1 MILSSAGDGPVR
13 MEGDLVIDFDARALV
28 DVGRRAILAELR
40 EQIMDGI
47 APDGSPQP
55 PLSRRAALQPRESQH
70 RGFKTGEL
78 ADGLRATPIKG
89 DADAA
94 SSKILP
100 PTNRNVVLAKEL
112 ERGHTY
118 LEMGPRTE
126 AAAMRAIEEAMDAM
140 LDGRKVEAEQGEPLA
155 KDEGSGS

>member
-1 MILSSAGDGPVR
+1 MILSSAGDGPVQVV
-13 MEGDLVIDFDARALV
+13 GDLVIDFDARALV

-40 EQIMDGI
+40 DQIMEGI

-55 PLSRRAALQPRESQH
+55 PLSRRAALQPRDSPH

-78 ADGLRATPIKG
+78 ADGLRATPIRG
-89 DADAA
+89 NADAA
-94 SSKILP
+94 SSRILP
-100 PTNRNVVLAKEL
+100 PTNRNVVLAKEA

-126 AAAMRAIEEAMDAM
+126 AAAMRAVGEAIDAM
-140 LDGRKVEAEQGEPLA
+140 LDGRKVEAEQGEPRA
-155 KDEGSGS
+155 EDEAAG